1 MSAKIGKVGKKGGEM
16 REKEKQKKR
25 HEGATLMSLFILEV
39 VIKKPLPL
47 SLPLRYDRE

>member
-25 HEGATLMSLFILEV
+25 HEGINPYVSFNFG
-39 VIKKPLPL
+39 
-47 SLPLRYDRE
+47 SGY